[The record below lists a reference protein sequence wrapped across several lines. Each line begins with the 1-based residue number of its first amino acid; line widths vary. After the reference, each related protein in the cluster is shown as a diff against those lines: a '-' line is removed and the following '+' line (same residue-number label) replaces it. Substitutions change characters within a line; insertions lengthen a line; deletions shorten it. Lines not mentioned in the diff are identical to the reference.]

1 MNYSV
6 PTYHLLYY
14 IKLKQ
19 LDVEKETLTG
29 WVWTYSWVTFTA
41 KRLNMAPGMIAHV
54 DVKTGKKMVMDN
66 PLTPFSPVKK
76 EIMARLL

>member
-1 MNYSV
+1 M
-6 PTYHLLYY
+6 
-14 IKLKQ
+14 
-19 LDVEKETLTG
+19 
-29 WVWTYSWVTFTA
+29 TFTA

-66 PLTPFSPVKK
+66 PFSPVKK